1 MHISWFIILSWHTV
15 FKNINN
21 ANLLFTCDTRHH
33 QLNAVYEREGGG
45 RVGGL
50 FRKKK
55 PVVKKSDHE
64 HTCRCN
70 SDRQNIVHI
79 SLQEIYIYSQN
90 CLRGHP
96 KSTDTLNQ
104 RPVLFPPNE
113 FSHVLYSTIMCMKQ
127 ILRRDFELLVKIRTY
142 RVKYSNGM
150 IQVLVRDYTIGNGHD
165 IDRN

>member
-1 MHISWFIILSWHTV
+1 MHISWFIILSWETV

-21 ANLLFTCDTRHH
+21 ANLLYTCDTRHH
-33 QLNAVYEREGGG
+33 HLNAVYEREGGG

-70 SDRQNIVHI
+70 SDRQYIVHI

-142 RVKYSNGM
+142 RVKYSNGV

>member
-1 MHISWFIILSWHTV
+1 MWYKTSSSQRGLW
-15 FKNINN
+15 
-21 ANLLFTCDTRHH
+21 
-33 QLNAVYEREGGG
+33 ERRGG

>member
-1 MHISWFIILSWHTV
+1 MHISWFIILSWQTV

-33 QLNAVYEREGGG
+33 HLNAVYEREGGG

-55 PVVKKSDHE
+55 TVVKKSDHE